1 MTPETKAYAL
11 SVMACTATPGDF
23 TSPVPRNPLLTVF
36 TYNGAAAITDP
47 ESIRKLRDA
56 CDYALAGWHGE

>member
-11 SVMACTATPGDF
+11 GVMACTATPGDI
-23 TSPVPRNPLLTVF
+23 TSPIMRKPLLTIF

-56 CDYALAGWHGE
+56 CNHALEGWHGD